1 MSSKVLVK
9 LDKLT
14 PLLTDCLPYETPVL
28 FSNRGF
34 YKSIKTAYNDYC
46 KEQAKEAGA
55 GRKDFNNI
63 SLSEFMGIHFFPKD
77 IKRFLWDSFTETKNN
92 KWYIKGTKPYV
103 YNSLKN
109 QTDNRNISLIHPI
122 CQIRICDCY
131 YKYSDMIL
139 SNTNKSSISIRF
151 PQKKSDYFF
160 KKHVNLLN
168 KIIVEDVATEEDI
181 KDILEGDE
189 NINFDNVPNK
199 YFVYK
204 KYPMLYKF
212 YESQEYLNLE
222 KFFSYCIKLDIKR
235 CFESIYTHSVC
246 WAVKDKKYAKEHTRD
261 TNFENMLD
269 SIMQESNWKETHG
282 IPVGAEFSRIFA
294 EIIFQKIDNNI
305 EVAIEKEEHN
315 FLKSNF
321 RIYRYI
327 DDFFIFVND
336 LRLAEEITK
345 IIEAALLEY
354 KLFINTA
361 KTVKLSRPFV
371 TNRTIAHLNL
381 REPLDLFLKPLNNIE
396 EFKGN
401 LKKFS
406 KLGASFVNYIRL
418 IITDNQITG
427 YDLIM
432 YVFSAIKR
440 ALLDCLR
447 AFLKKQDE
455 LSIEEKKNICAY
467 FKSIW
472 FVVFYLFNISPRAT
486 ATYQICKI
494 YTETVEILK
503 KIQIEFADVNDLKDY
518 INANL
523 IEFFEKNNSFNLN
536 EVLDLLWVSKQLG
549 VDNKISNFRLKI
561 ICKNSLDYFSFLM
574 ILWYIGDDTN
584 YTDIKSD
591 IFKKILE
598 KLSKSKDLSNTE
610 TFLLVVDLL
619 KSPFLL
625 DDQKKQILKN
635 VGISNRQEEVLNF
648 IKSKEWFFEWDKKI
662 NFKSM
667 LEIKSLQTDY

>member
-77 IKRFLWDSFTETKNN
+77 IKRFLWDSYTETKNN

-109 QTDNRNISLIHPI
+109 QTDNRNMSLIHPI

-168 KIIVEDVATEEDI
+168 KIVVEDVTAEEDI

-305 EVAIEKEEHN
+305 EVAIENHKI
-315 FLKSNF
+315 LKSNF

-345 IIEAALLEY
+345 IIEAALLDY

-371 TNRTIAHLNL
+371 TNRTIAQLKL

-396 EFKGN
+396 EFNGK
-401 LKKFS
+401 LKKNS
-406 KLGASFVNYIRL
+406 KLGASFVNSIRL
-418 IITDNQITG
+418 IISENHVAG
-427 YDLIM
+427 YDLIV
-432 YVFSAIKR
+432 YVFSAIR
-440 ALLDCLR
+440 RGLFDLLR

-472 FVVFYLFNISPRAT
+472 FVIFYLFNISPRAK

-503 KIQIEFADVNDLKDY
+503 KIQIEIADVNDLKDY

-523 IEFFEKNNSFNLN
+523 IEFFEKNNLYNLN
-536 EVLDLLWVSKQLG
+536 EVLDLLWISKQLG
-549 VDNKISNFRLKI
+549 VENKISNFRLKT
-561 ICKNSLDYFSFLM
+561 ICEDSFDYFSFLM
-574 ILWYIGDDTN
+574 ILWYIGDDIN
-584 YTDIKSD
+584 YTDIKSY
-591 IFKKILE
+591 IFKKILV

-619 KSPFLL
+619 KSPFLS
-625 DDQKKQILKN
+625 DDQKKQILDN
-635 VGISNRQEEVLNF
+635 VGINKHQEEVLNF